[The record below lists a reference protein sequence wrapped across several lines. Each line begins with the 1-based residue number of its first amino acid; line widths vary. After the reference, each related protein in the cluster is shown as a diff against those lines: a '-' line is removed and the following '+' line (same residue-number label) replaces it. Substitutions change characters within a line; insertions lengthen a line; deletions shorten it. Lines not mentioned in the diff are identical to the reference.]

1 MSQFTKKAIVETFLE
16 LLKEHSLDKI
26 TVKDIVE
33 KCGIN
38 RNTFYYYYQDIYDLI
53 DDVFDIETKKVLE
66 DEKQYE
72 SWYEEL
78 LRVALFVVENRP
90 AILHIYDSKSRDVL
104 EKYLFAICDKLIRNY
119 VEQQVQGMEVS
130 DKEKEF
136 VITFYG
142 YSLVGMTLN
151 WIKGNSQ
158 SDSAD
163 YLKGMAAVFE
173 GTVKTALECTQNCL
187 ANKKFRHF

>member
-38 RNTFYYYYQDIYDLI
+38 RNTFYYYFQDIYDLI
-53 DDVFDIETKKVLE
+53 DDVFEFETKRVLE

-78 LRVALFVVENRP
+78 LRVALFVVENRT
-90 AILHIYDSKSRDVL
+90 AIRHVYTSKSRDVL
-104 EKYLFAICDKLIRNY
+104 DKYLFAICDKLVRNY
-119 VEQQVQGMEVS
+119 VIEQAASISVS
-130 DKEKEF
+130 EEDKEF

-151 WIKGNSQ
+151 WIKGNAQ
-158 SDSAD
+158 SDSKE
-163 YLKGMAAVFE
+163 YLKAVAAVFE
-173 GTVKTALECTQNCL
+173 GTVKPALESCTKL
-187 ANKKFRHF
+187 SDK

>member
-1 MSQFTKKAIVETFLE
+1 M
-16 LLKEHSLDKI
+16 
-26 TVKDIVE
+26 
-33 KCGIN
+33 
-38 RNTFYYYYQDIYDLI
+38 
-53 DDVFDIETKKVLE
+53 
-66 DEKQYE
+66 
-72 SWYEEL
+72 
-78 LRVALFVVENRP
+78 ALFVVENRP

-119 VEQQVQGMEVS
+119 VEHQVQGMEVS

-173 GTVKTALECTQNCL
+173 GTVKTALECTQNRL
-187 ANKKFRHF
+187 ANKK

>member
-104 EKYLFAICDKLIRNY
+104 EKYLFAICDKLIRNFEKMPKNQAEC
-119 VEQQVQGMEVS
+119 EQ
-130 DKEKEF
+130 
-136 VITFYG
+136 
-142 YSLVGMTLN
+142 
-151 WIKGNSQ
+151 
-158 SDSAD
+158 
-163 YLKGMAAVFE
+163 
-173 GTVKTALECTQNCL
+173 CTNL
-187 ANKKFRHF
+187 RHCSFFDRFFCRIM

>member
-66 DEKQYE
+66 DRE
-72 SWYEEL
+72 
-78 LRVALFVVENRP
+78 
-90 AILHIYDSKSRDVL
+90 AI
-104 EKYLFAICDKLIRNY
+104 
-119 VEQQVQGMEVS
+119 
-130 DKEKEF
+130 
-136 VITFYG
+136 
-142 YSLVGMTLN
+142 
-151 WIKGNSQ
+151 
-158 SDSAD
+158 
-163 YLKGMAAVFE
+163 
-173 GTVKTALECTQNCL
+173 
-187 ANKKFRHF
+187 

>member
-78 LRVALFVVENRP
+78 LRVALFVVENRQ
-90 AILHIYDSKSRDVL
+90 AILHI
-104 EKYLFAICDKLIRNY
+104 
-119 VEQQVQGMEVS
+119 
-130 DKEKEF
+130 
-136 VITFYG
+136 
-142 YSLVGMTLN
+142 
-151 WIKGNSQ
+151 
-158 SDSAD
+158 
-163 YLKGMAAVFE
+163 
-173 GTVKTALECTQNCL
+173 
-187 ANKKFRHF
+187 

>member
-38 RNTFYYYYQDIYDLI
+38 RNTFYYYYRDIYDLI

-78 LRVALFVVENRP
+78 LRVVLFVVENRP

-187 ANKKFRHF
+187 ANKK

>member
-1 MSQFTKKAIVETFLE
+1 MNALSTM
-16 LLKEHSLDKI
+16 LLIADAFVSLCDEMPLRKVSI
-26 TVKDIVE
+26 SDIVQRTG
-33 KCGIN
+33 KN
-38 RNTFYYYYQDIYDLI
+38 RKTFYYYYQDIYDLI

-187 ANKKFRHF
+187 ANKK

>member
-90 AILHIYDSKSRDVL
+90 AIMHIYDSKSRDVL
-104 EKYLFAICDKLIRNY
+104 EKYLFAICDKMCIRDRL
-119 VEQQVQGMEVS
+119 Q
-130 DKEKEF
+130 
-136 VITFYG
+136 
-142 YSLVGMTLN
+142 
-151 WIKGNSQ
+151 
-158 SDSAD
+158 
-163 YLKGMAAVFE
+163 
-173 GTVKTALECTQNCL
+173 
-187 ANKKFRHF
+187 